1 MENYIMNKLKKENI
15 MLRLLNYSREIKYCN
30 KNILMINSI
39 PNSIT
44 EQEEAILF
52 DKSFININ
60 DPKIKKIHEISQK
73 KIMSVL
79 KELYILNN
87 GPVFCNL
94 FNFDKL
100 NDLGICENDNQY
112 TLEEKQ
118 QLYNLLSR
126 LSGAELFYKKIFK
139 LINFEEFEILVKY
152 NLITFR
158 NIKFYF
164 RNLHLIVLGKYDY
177 NYILSGSYNNPKI
190 LNILKNNDISTYE
203 TTAF

>member
-1 MENYIMNKLKKENI
+1 MSVKV
-15 MLRLLNYSREIKYCN
+15 KYCN
-30 KNILMINSI
+30 RNILIINSI

-52 DKSFININ
+52 DKNFININ
-60 DPKIKKIHEISQK
+60 DQKIKKIHEISQK

-100 NDLGICENDNQY
+100 NDLGIYENDNQY

-126 LSGAELFYKKIFK
+126 LSGAELFFKKIFK
-139 LINFEEFEILVKY
+139 LINPSPYMYYFNFEEFEILVKY

-164 RNLHLIVLGKYDY
+164 RNLHLIALGEYDY
-177 NYILSGSYNNPKI
+177 TYTLSGSYNNSKV
-190 LNILKNNDISTYE
+190 LNLLKNNDIYFYE
-203 TTAF
+203 TTDF

>member
-1 MENYIMNKLKKENI
+1 MNKESNT
-15 MLRLLNYSREIKYCN
+15 LRLLKMSVKVKYCN
-30 KNILMINSI
+30 RNILIINSI

-52 DKSFININ
+52 DKNFININ
-60 DPKIKKIHEISQK
+60 DQKIKKIHEISQK

-100 NDLGICENDNQY
+100 NDLGIYENDNQY

-126 LSGAELFYKKIFK
+126 LSGQSFFIKK
-139 LINFEEFEILVKY
+139 Y
-152 NLITFR
+152 
-158 NIKFYF
+158 
-164 RNLHLIVLGKYDY
+164 
-177 NYILSGSYNNPKI
+177 
-190 LNILKNNDISTYE
+190 LN
-203 TTAF
+203 

>member
-1 MENYIMNKLKKENI
+1 MSVKV
-15 MLRLLNYSREIKYCN
+15 KYCN
-30 KNILMINSI
+30 RNILIINSI

-52 DKSFININ
+52 DKNFININ
-60 DPKIKKIHEISQK
+60 DQKIKKIHEISQK

-79 KELYILNN
+79 KELYILNT

-100 NDLGICENDNQY
+100 NDLGIYENDNQY

-164 RNLHLIVLGKYDY
+164 RNLHLIALGEYDY
-177 NYILSGSYNNPKI
+177 TYTLSGSYNNSKV
-190 LNILKNNDISTYE
+190 LNLLKNNDIYFYE
-203 TTAF
+203 TTDF